1 MKYYYYR
8 EMIAAVPIQ
17 LLKSSIA
24 LNNFSINFLGVL
36 RDKLSNGP
44 HDTKLTFSPSRNDT
58 DNSYINTVPALAQT
72 PTPT

>member
-1 MKYYYYR
+1 M
-8 EMIAAVPIQ
+8 
-17 LLKSSIA
+17 A
-24 LNNFSINFLGVL
+24 LQPGGQKTFNNVQ
-36 RDKLSNGP
+36 DKLSNGP